1 MSGLLGFSSSS
12 SKPKDVTPKEFKK
25 FRGFVGNTLF
35 SNALGGGPQL
45 TGPFTADIT
54 GAEQRGL
61 DVLDQGVF
69 SLDGLGADQEAAIRQ
84 ALSGGEQNPFLDQA
98 IASATRPLTNNAELQ
113 ELQDRAFFTGAGQK
127 IQGSSAFT
135 AQRRRGLDD
144 LERNIADVSTNLSFA
159 DLIRRT
165 EQQLQAVNLANE
177 IFSNQRETITALALP
192 RLIEQF
198 GLDQA
203 NEELRR
209 RITAAENALTELGNL
224 SSPTVG
230 QQSSGFA
237 VNIGGGSGGGTG
249 GT

>member
-1 MSGLLGFSSSS
+1 
-12 SKPKDVTPKEFKK
+12 
-25 FRGFVGNTLF
+25 
-35 SNALGGGPQL
+35 
-45 TGPFTADIT
+45 
-54 GAEQRGL
+54 
-61 DVLDQGVF
+61 VF